1 MNIMFKQVLSYC
13 QARQINLSPQ
23 QELILMIIS
32 QTTTP
37 LSSHEILTNLLEH
50 NPKANRMT
58 IHRGLE
64 VLIKANLIHKIQ
76 VNQTYSLC
84 QHLSDHNCQLFIC
97 LKCGKQTE
105 VHSHQICQALTQASN
120 EHNFTL
126 ASPLEITG
134 YCQQCHML

>member
-1 MNIMFKQVLSYC
+1 MNITFKQVIDYC

-32 QTTTP
+32 QATIP
-37 LSSHEILTNLLEH
+37 LSSHEILTSLLEH
-50 NPKANRMT
+50 NPRANRMT
-58 IHRGLE
+58 IHRALE
-64 VLIKANLIHKIQ
+64 ILIKANLIHKIQ

-105 VHSHQICQALTQASN
+105 VHSHKICQALMQASD
-120 EHNFTL
+120 EYNFIL

-134 YCQQCHML
+134 YCQQCHVE

>member
-1 MNIMFKQVLSYC
+1 MNITFKQVIDYC

-23 QELILMIIS
+23 QKLILMIIS
-32 QTTTP
+32 QTTIP
-37 LSSHEILTNLLEH
+37 LSSHEILTSLLEH
-50 NPKANRMT
+50 NPRANRMT
-58 IHRGLE
+58 IHRALE
-64 VLIKANLIHKIQ
+64 ILIKANLIHKIQ

-105 VHSHQICQALTQASN
+105 VHSHKICQALTQAGD
-120 EHNFTL
+120 EYNFIL

-134 YCQQCHML
+134 YCQRCQVQ